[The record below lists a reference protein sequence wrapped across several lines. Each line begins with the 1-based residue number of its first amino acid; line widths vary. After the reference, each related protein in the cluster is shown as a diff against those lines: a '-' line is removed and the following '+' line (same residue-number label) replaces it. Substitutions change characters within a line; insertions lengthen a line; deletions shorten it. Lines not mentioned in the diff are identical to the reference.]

1 MFQLAVLCTRAEAVL
16 VVYVIERLV
25 NVCVDALSVT
35 SIAALTLNVLCWY
48 PSKRS
53 LLHTF
58 VGTFS

>member
-1 MFQLAVLCTRAEAVL
+1 MV